1 MKAALSRPLFAW
13 TLLLAAGLYASPSFV
28 NAQEPEKGE
37 GEHAGEHD
45 ENGEHSELETAM
57 EGLKKGMRALR
68 RGVDKPDKSAEM
80 IEIVQAMQQASLA
93 AFPLCPEP
101 LEEVDAAGLAKWQT
115 GFKKGQL
122 ALCGTLVNL
131 ELALAEGRLEDAKEL
146 YGRLNDIKGNGHDKY
161 DPE

>member
-1 MKAALSRPLFAW
+1 MKTALPRPLLAW
-13 TLLLAAGLYASPSFV
+13 TLLLAAGLFAAPSFV
-28 NAQEPEKGE
+28 NAQEPEAQE
-37 GEHAGEHD
+37 GEHD
-45 ENGEHSELETAM
+45 EEHEHSDLENAM

-68 RGVDKPDKSAEM
+68 RGIEKPEKSAEM
-80 IEIVQAMQQASLA
+80 IEVVQAMQQASLT
-93 AFPLCPEP
+93 AFSLCPEP
-101 LEEVDAAGLAKWQT
+101 LEEVDALGLAKWRT

-122 ALCGTLVNL
+122 AVCGTLVNL